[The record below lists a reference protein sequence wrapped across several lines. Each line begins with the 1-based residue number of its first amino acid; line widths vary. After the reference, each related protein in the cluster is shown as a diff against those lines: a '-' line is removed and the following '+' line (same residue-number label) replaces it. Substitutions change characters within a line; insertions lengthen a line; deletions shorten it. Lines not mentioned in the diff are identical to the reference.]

1 MKKYLI
7 VLIFI
12 FQGCD
17 LLENKP
23 DQVIAR
29 LNDEFLYNSDLVEKL
44 PKNISKVDSIL
55 FAKNFIDNWA
65 KNKLLYNQALIN
77 LDQTEQDEINKLI
90 ESYKNDLYSFNY
102 KEKIVKALMDT
113 IVPDTS
119 LTLYYDQN
127 KSNFKLNQDIVKAK
141 YLKISKNNYNN
152 KDIIKRFR
160 RFNKNDLEFLDSIS
174 LQFSSF
180 YFNDSVWVNKSLFFT
195 KFPELNERLKRN
207 IVKNKLFYKFEDS
220 LELYLISIRDSKF
233 KNEIAP
239 YSFIKTT
246 INQVLINKKK
256 LEFISKFEKELI
268 EDAILKNEFE
278 FYENNK

>member
-1 MKKYLI
+1 LKKYLI
-7 VLIFI
+7 VLIFF

-17 LLENKP
+17 LIENKP
-23 DQVIAR
+23 YQVIAR
-29 LNDEFLYNSDLVEKL
+29 VNDEFLFNSDLVQKL
-44 PKNISKVDSIL
+44 PKNISKDDSIL
-55 FAKNFIDNWA
+55 FAKNFINNWA

-77 LDQTEQDEINKLI
+77 LDQSEQDEINKLI

-113 IVPDTS
+113 IVSDTS
-119 LTLYYDQN
+119 LTLYYNEN
-127 KSNFKLNQDIVKAK
+127 KSNFKLNQDIIKAK

-160 RFNKNDLEFLDSIS
+160 RFNKNDIEFLDSIS

-220 LELYLISIRDSKF
+220 LELYLINIKDSKF

-268 EDAILKNEFE
+268 EDALLKNEFE

>member
-7 VLIFI
+7 VLIFV

-44 PKNISKVDSIL
+44 PKNISKDDSIL

-77 LDQTEQDEINKLI
+77 LDQSEQDKINKLI

-113 IVPDTS
+113 IVSDTS
-119 LTLYYDQN
+119 LTLYYDEN

-141 YLKISKNNYNN
+141 YLKISKNNY
-152 KDIIKRFR
+152 
-160 RFNKNDLEFLDSIS
+160 
-174 LQFSSF
+174 
-180 YFNDSVWVNKSLFFT
+180 Y
-195 KFPELNERLKRN
+195 LK
-207 IVKNKLFYKFEDS
+207 L
-220 LELYLISIRDSKF
+220 
-233 KNEIAP
+233 
-239 YSFIKTT
+239 
-246 INQVLINKKK
+246 
-256 LEFISKFEKELI
+256 
-268 EDAILKNEFE
+268 
-278 FYENNK
+278 

>member
-12 FQGCD
+12 FQSCD

-44 PKNISKVDSIL
+44 PKNISKDDSIL
-55 FAKNFIDNWA
+55 FVKNFIDNWA

-77 LDQTEQDEINKLI
+77 LDQSEQDEINKLI

-113 IVPDTS
+113 IVSDSS
-119 LTLYYDQN
+119 LTLYYDEN

-220 LELYLISIRDSKF
+220 LELYLINIKDSKF

-268 EDAILKNEFE
+268 DDALLKNEFE